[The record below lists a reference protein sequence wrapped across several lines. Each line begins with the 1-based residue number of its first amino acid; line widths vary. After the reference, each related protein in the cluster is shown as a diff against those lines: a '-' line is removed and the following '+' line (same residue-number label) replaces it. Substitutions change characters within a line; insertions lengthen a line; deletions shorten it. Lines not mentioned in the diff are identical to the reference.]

1 VSNLSKKE
9 QVILVSTLTSHLLP
23 LYKKEFPIIFFWSP
37 RSGCTTLI
45 RWFFF
50 QNGLLQKATQYNPW
64 VHSYRM
70 EVFEK
75 ENHYRGAVVEQL
87 LAGKKDTY
95 KLVRNPYRRAVS
107 SFLASIDN
115 EKIMQEIAPNR
126 TNLLSFKEFL
136 YLIKNIGVTKD
147 RINSH
152 IAQQYDEREEQ
163 LIKNYVRLENFTS
176 EMKTIENKYR
186 LLDSPILSISNS
198 SHHLSGK
205 MVEKGAFADIKMSL
219 KPYGK
224 TLPTYESFYD
234 QETKDLVRE
243 LFKKDF
249 EKYGYN
255 QSNITV

>member
-1 VSNLSKKE
+1 MSKE
-9 QVILVSTLTSHLLP
+9 QELQIAKLTTYLLP

-50 QNGLLQKATQYNPW
+50 QNGLLQKAMDYNPW

-75 ENHYRGAVVEQL
+75 GDHYKAGIIDQL

-95 KLVRNPYRRAVS
+95 KLIRNPYRRAVS

-115 EKIMQEIAPNR
+115 DKIMNEIAPNYH
-126 TNLLSFKEFL
+126 NGFSFKEFL
-136 YLIKNIGVTKD
+136 YLIRKIGVSKD
-147 RINSH
+147 RLNSH
-152 IAQQYDEREEQ
+152 IAQQYDEGEEVI
-163 LIKNYVRLENFTS
+163 IKNYVRLENFST
-176 EMKTIENKYR
+176 ELKAIENKYR

-205 MVEKGAFADIKMSL
+205 MVEKGAFANVKMSL
-219 KPYGK
+219 KPYGR

-234 QETKDLVRE
+234 IETKDLVRE

-255 QSNITV
+255 QTNITI